1 MTVGGVAFGRTI
13 VIKSMLMKPRVYLE
27 TTIASYLTAWRSR
40 DLIMAANQETT
51 REWWEN
57 RRQAFETFISQAVIK
72 EVSSG
77 DQDAAQRRLE
87 FLKPFLRLDI
97 TEEVDMLAAELV
109 ARVPL
114 PPKAQADAVHIAVAA
129 VHGMNYL
136 LTWNCT
142 HIANATLRYQ
152 IEAVCRSAGYEP
164 PVVCTPQE
172 MLEKGEQDA

>member
-1 MTVGGVAFGRTI
+1 MVQ
-13 VIKSMLMKPRVYLE
+13 SDWMKPKAYLE
-27 TTIASYLTAWRSR
+27 TTIASYLTAWPNR
-40 DLIMAANQETT
+40 DLIMAANQATT

-57 RRQAFETFISQAVIK
+57 RRDAFQLFISQTVIK
-72 EVSSG
+72 ESSAG

-87 FLKPFLRLDI
+87 FLKPFPLLDI
-97 TEEVDMLAAELV
+97 TEEVETLAAKLIAE
-109 ARVPL
+109 VPL

-142 HIANATLRYQ
+142 HIANATLRTQ
-152 IEAVCRSAGYEP
+152 IEAVTRSAGYEP

-172 MLEKGEQDA
+172 MLGQGE

>member
-1 MTVGGVAFGRTI
+1 MVQ
-13 VIKSMLMKPRVYLE
+13 SDWMKPKAYLE
-27 TTIASYLTAWRSR
+27 TTIASYLTAWPNR
-40 DLIMAANQETT
+40 DLIMAANQATT

-57 RRQAFETFISQAVIK
+57 RRDAFQLFISQTVIK
-72 EVSSG
+72 ESSAG

-87 FLKPFLRLDI
+87 FLKPFPLLDI
-97 TEEVDMLAAELV
+97 TEEVETLAAKLIAE
-109 ARVPL
+109 VPL

-142 HIANATLRYQ
+142 HIANAALRTQ
-152 IEAVCRSAGYEP
+152 IEAVARSAGYEP

-172 MLEKGEQDA
+172 MLGQGE